1 MVVVVV
7 VLLLVVRLKEGVDAV
22 ELWRQSNSFSLV
34 TNVESISV
42 DIDERRQR
50 LRMDENGC
58 A

>member
-42 DIDERRQR
+42 DVDERQQR